1 MKKAMSKIAQ
11 INKEELSAQKVEL
24 ALIDD
29 VKALTKE
36 LDSVLSRMDKEGDE
50 LGRLL
55 GDAIRK
61 QRVLEGLNDK
71 QQDLSKN
78 AIKVIQD
85 VEKAS
90 KELGVPNPQELNA
103 LIKKYQDA
111 AEYNS
116 IVRGIGKIPQ
126 I

>member
-1 MKKAMSKIAQ
+1 MSKKTISKMLFSNQ
-11 INKEELSAQKVEL
+11 ERVEL

-36 LDSVLSRMDKEGDE
+36 LDNILSTMDKEGDE
-50 LGRLL
+50 LGSLL

-61 QRVLEGLNDK
+61 QRLLETLNNK
-71 QQDLSKN
+71 QQDVSKR
-78 AIKVIQD
+78 AIKVIQE

-116 IVRGIGKIPQ
+116 VVRGIGKIPQ
-126 I
+126 V

>member
-1 MKKAMSKIAQ
+1 MIKKQIAD
-11 INKEELSAQKVEL
+11 KLFKTELSEHKVEL

-36 LDSVLSRMDKEGDE
+36 LDSIFSRMDKEGDE

-61 QRVLEGLNDK
+61 QSVLEALNDK
-71 QQDLSKN
+71 NQDLAKN
-78 AIKVIQD
+78 AIKVIQE

-90 KELGVPNPQELNA
+90 KELGMPNPTELDT
-103 LIKKYQDA
+103 LIKKYRDS

-116 IVRGIGKIPQ
+116 VVRGIGKIPQ
-126 I
+126 V

>member
-1 MKKAMSKIAQ
+1 MLFSNQ
-11 INKEELSAQKVEL
+11 ERVEL

-29 VKALTKE
+29 VKVLTKE
-36 LDSVLSRMDKEGDE
+36 LDNILSTMDKEGDE
-50 LGRLL
+50 LGSLL

-61 QRVLEGLNDK
+61 QRLLETLNNK
-71 QQDLSKN
+71 QQDVSKR
-78 AIKVIQD
+78 AIKVIQE

-116 IVRGIGKIPQ
+116 VVRGIGKIPQ
-126 I
+126 V